1 MTRGPMDTKL
11 LFLFVD
17 GVGLAPS
24 GADNPLSSVPM
35 PALAGRIGGPLV
47 TAATP
52 PEGVLLR
59 ELDATLGVE
68 GLPQSATG
76 QTSLLTGVN
85 AAAEL
90 GFHQAAYPG
99 ATLQRL
105 LAEHSLFR
113 RLVASGV
120 HCTFA
125 NPYTRDP
132 YDARA
137 SRAVARGNQNATRG
151 SRRAPRRLSATT
163 HAIMAAD
170 LPFRR
175 LRDLARDRAVTWDVC
190 RDRWSRSGEGG
201 LQPIAAA
208 AAGRHLAALA
218 AEHDVTLFETF
229 MTDLAGH
236 GRWGWT
242 AEEALTRLDGLL
254 AGILAAT
261 DARLTVLLTSDHGN
275 LESAKSR
282 LHTRNPVPLVVWGPG
297 GEAFAGA
304 RSLLDVAPSVL
315 DLFGIAHSDASRR
328 EASDLL

>member
-1 MTRGPMDTKL
+1 MDTKL

-17 GVGLAPS
+17 GVGLAPP

-35 PALAGRIGGPLV
+35 PALAGRIGGPV
-47 TAATP
+47 VSAATP
-52 PEGVLLR
+52 PDDVLLR
-59 ELDATLGVE
+59 ELDATLDVE

-76 QTSLLTGVN
+76 QTSLFTGVN
-85 AAAEL
+85 GAAEL

-113 RLVASGV
+113 RLVAAGSR
-120 HCTFA
+120 CTFA
-125 NPYTRDP
+125 NPFPRDP
-132 YDARA
+132 YTANA
-137 SRAVARGNQNATRG
+137 SRALARGSQKATSHPARG
-151 SRRAPRRLSATT
+151 AAAGRMRFSATT
-163 HAIMAAD
+163 HAIMAAG

-190 RDRWSRSGEGG
+190 RDRWSRSGDGG
-201 LQPIAAA
+201 LQPIAAV
-208 AAGRHLAALA
+208 AAGRHLATLA

-254 AGILAAT
+254 AGVLAAA

-275 LESAKSR
+275 LESAASR
-282 LHTRNPVPLVVWGPG
+282 LHTRNPVPLIVWGPG
-297 GEAFAGA
+297 REAFAGA
-304 RSLLDVAPSVL
+304 RSLLDVTPSVL
-315 DLFGIAHSDASRR
+315 DLFGIVGEDASRH